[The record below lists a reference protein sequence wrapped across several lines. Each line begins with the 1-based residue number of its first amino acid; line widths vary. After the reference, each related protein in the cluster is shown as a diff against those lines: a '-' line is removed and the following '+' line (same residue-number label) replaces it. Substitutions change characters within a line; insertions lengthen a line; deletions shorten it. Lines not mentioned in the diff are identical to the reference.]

1 MKRFEPHDGGNPF
14 EVDGKDGLGSEGSG
28 SYSHVLKARR
38 QGTLNP
44 SIVAIKVMRDR
55 GPEAEELLVREHD
68 CLLRLREERPDVPS
82 APVPKAFGMG
92 RLVSDNGL
100 DERPGLAME
109 YFDRDVWPSLR
120 DLLGELSAGG
130 AAINVAPG
138 IWVARLGKSI
148 AGAIEACHKRGV
160 VHRDLSD
167 TNVLVRRDKLDD
179 PEVTII
185 DFGSAEQADRWERS
199 ATGEIQTRGLRGTTL
214 FESPEMRD
222 TSTMLEYRKKPATDL
237 FSIGSLLVYSRL
249 SMEYGCKAAADTMER
264 NGGFAYQLVPLL
276 SRLGSKTKGRKYP
289 ITVAD
294 METGAISRTLTKY
307 HPADRY
313 FRGMNVTRRMELL
326 LEGRV
331 EDAAQLLQRE
341 RPRLEDELDDIA
353 VAKLVRLATP
363 MTFHSIVM
371 RAADIEGGGDVQTVA
386 RPQDAHAW
394 LHEDGTLVIGATGA
408 ELRDEQMRQEY
419 THGPVVE
426 EWNHIDVRFEA
437 TSHPWTAS
445 GRSATIERVTAPVM
459 VDDDGTVKRLSPRT
473 MHGWFKGM
481 SGARQFDLAGIDTS
495 SVTDMTDLFR
505 GCSSLTE
512 LRLPTTWV
520 YGRVRTMERM
530 FSGCRELREMSFLA
544 RPSDVVRQLDTSRV
558 SNFRK
563 LFEGCAH
570 LGEGAREGLT
580 CLLDTSA
587 AQYLDS
593 MFSGCSSLR
602 GLDLDRFKTDR
613 VTGFSSM
620 FESCSS
626 LGWLR
631 QSFSMRSARWT
642 ESMFR
647 NCAEIEEVILPTEE
661 EGSDG
666 PQPQRAHPSSMFAG
680 CSNLRKVGLGGLLA
694 HPLTATWH
702 LFSDCSKLREVS
714 VIGMDTEGAQD
725 MGGTFAGCESLERV
739 EGISELRTGN
749 ATTFGMMF
757 SGCRSLKELD
767 LGHWDTGSLRT
778 FSHMFKDCASLTR
791 LDISGWDTSS
801 VTAISY
807 AFDGANEDMEV
818 DVGDGLEFPQ
828 IRDESQ
834 YVRFAPPAFARK
846 FSTIR

>member
-1 MKRFEPHDGGNPF
+1 MKRFEPDDGSHPF
-14 EVDGKDGLGSEGSG
+14 EVEGNDKLDRESSG

-38 QGTLNP
+38 QETIGP
-44 SIVAIKVMRDR
+44 SVMAIKVMRDR

-68 CLLRLREERPDVPS
+68 CLLRLREERPDVPP
-82 APVPKAFGMG
+82 APVPKVFGMG
-92 RLVSDNGL
+92 RLISGSGFNDK
-100 DERPGLAME
+100 PGLAME
-109 YFDRDVWPSLR
+109 YFDLKAWPPLR
-120 DLLGELSAGG
+120 ELLGDFAKGEASVAD
-130 AAINVAPG
+130 APG
-138 IWVARLGKSI
+138 IWVTKLGKKI
-148 AGAIEACHKRGV
+148 AEAIETCHKRSV

-167 TNVLVRRDKLDD
+167 TNILVRRDSLDD

-185 DFGSAEQADRWERS
+185 DFGSAEQADRWERTM
-199 ATGEIQTRGLRGTTL
+199 TGKILTRGLRGTKL

-237 FSIGSLLVYSRL
+237 FSIGALLVYSRL
-249 SMEYGCKAAADTMER
+249 SMEYGCKAAADAMEQ

-276 SRLGSKTKGRKYP
+276 SRLDSRARERKHP

-294 METGAISRTLTKY
+294 MELGAIARTLTKY
-307 HPADRY
+307 HPVDRH
-313 FRGMNVTRRMELL
+313 FGAMSAGRRMGLL
-326 LEGRV
+326 LEGYV
-331 EDAAQLLQRE
+331 EDAAQLLPVGEHPQPEANLSDRV
-341 RPRLEDELDDIA
+341 IT
-353 VAKLVRLATP
+353 KLVSLATP
-363 MTFHSIVM
+363 MTFSSIVM
-371 RAADIEGGGDVQTVA
+371 RAADIEGGGGVQTVA

-394 LHEDGTLVIGATGA
+394 LHEDGTLVIGVTGA

-419 THGPVVE
+419 THGPVIE

-459 VDDDGTVKRLSPRT
+459 VDGDGTVKRLSPRT

-544 RPSDVVRQLDTSRV
+544 RPSDVVRQLDTSHV

-661 EGSDG
+661 EGLDG

-714 VIGMDTEGAQD
+714 VVGMDTEGAQD

-834 YVRFAPPAFARK
+834 YVRFAPPAFARR
-846 FSTIR
+846 FSTI